1 MIIKDIF
8 DVQSGQVL
16 SRISTKINQI
26 AIGKVLIP
34 KAISKGRI
42 LKEELQDIKL
52 KNLLPE
58 NKLSM
63 KNDIIIKL
71 STPYEACVIDDDNVG
86 LVIPSFCAILRI
98 KKMEFDLN
106 YLNAYI
112 NSSLFEKQV
121 IDCVTGQTIGILSI
135 TALKGIDIPHIP
147 LKEQLKVSIE
157 FKKMNKNKELLNKL
171 INLQEE
177 KIETLIKIGEQNE

>member
-1 MIIKDIF
+1 MLIKDIF

-52 KNLLPE
+52 KNLLSE

-98 KKMEFDLN
+98 KKKTKYIKRLN
-106 YLNAYI
+106 CYYI
-112 NSSLFEKQV
+112 YR
-121 IDCVTGQTIGILSI
+121 LSFFNF
-135 TALKGIDIPHIP
+135 
-147 LKEQLKVSIE
+147 
-157 FKKMNKNKELLNKL
+157 FK
-171 INLQEE
+171 IN
-177 KIETLIKIGEQNE
+177 N

>member
-1 MIIKDIF
+1 MLIKDIF

-34 KAISKGRI
+34 KVISKGRI

-98 KKMEFDLN
+98 KKEN
-106 YLNAYI
+106 
-112 NSSLFEKQV
+112 
-121 IDCVTGQTIGILSI
+121 
-135 TALKGIDIPHIP
+135 
-147 LKEQLKVSIE
+147 
-157 FKKMNKNKELLNKL
+157 
-171 INLQEE
+171 
-177 KIETLIKIGEQNE
+177 

>member
-1 MIIKDIF
+1 MLIKDIF

-98 KKMEFDLN
+98 KKKTKYIKRLN
-106 YLNAYI
+106 CYYI
-112 NSSLFEKQV
+112 YR
-121 IDCVTGQTIGILSI
+121 LS
-135 TALKGIDIPHIP
+135 
-147 LKEQLKVSIE
+147 
-157 FKKMNKNKELLNKL
+157 FFNFF
-171 INLQEE
+171 
-177 KIETLIKIGEQNE
+177 